1 MARDAHP
8 TPLDSADVILSDLDG
23 VVYRGAAPIPHA
35 VTALNAARETKTV
48 GFLTNNASR
57 LAADVAE
64 QLTTMGLDVDADDVV
79 TSPQATL
86 LLLSRVVEPGASLLV
101 VGGPGLTT
109 VLQGA
114 GYRLVRTADEHP
126 DAVVQG
132 FSPHVNWNDLA
143 EAAYAIAS
151 GIPWVATNLDTALPL
166 ERGLAPGNGAL
177 VAAVRAVIN
186 REPLAAGKPETA
198 LFDAARE
205 RFPGSRWLFI
215 GDRIDTDIRGARRSE
230 MSSALVLTGISRPQD
245 VFAAPS
251 DARPDFIL
259 RDLRGLALPYPSTR
273 LARNDQFLTSTVANA
288 IVAAEGRRVR
298 LVAPGNEPMN
308 IIRAT
313 AALVWE
319 HAAAYDN
326 LKLDTELH
334 DAIAMALD

>member
-35 VTALNAARETKTV
+35 ITALNSARESKTV

-57 LAADVAE
+57 LPADVAE
-64 QLTTMGLDVDADDVV
+64 QLTTMGLHADADDVV

-86 LLLSRVVEPGASLLV
+86 LLLSNVVEPGAPLLA
-101 VGGPGLTT
+101 VGGPGLTM
-109 VLQGA
+109 VLEGA

-132 FSPHVNWNDLA
+132 FSQHVSWTDLA
-143 EAAYAIAS
+143 EATYALAS

-177 VAAVRAVIN
+177 VAAIRAVVN

-230 MSSALVLTGISRPQD
+230 MSSALVLTGISRPRD
-245 VFAAPS
+245 VFAAPP

-259 RDLRGLALPYPSTR
+259 RDLRDLTLPYPSTR
-273 LARNDQFLTSTVANA
+273 LTRNDQFLTSAVSNA
-288 IVAAEGRRVR
+288 VVAAEGQRVR
-298 LVAPGNEPMN
+298 LVTPGNEPMN
-308 IIRAT
+308 VIRAT
-313 AALVWE
+313 AALIWE
-319 HAAAYDN
+319 YAAAFDS

-334 DAIAMALD
+334 DVITAALD

>member
-86 LLLSRVVEPGASLLV
+86 LLLSRVVEPGTSLLV

-132 FSPHVNWNDLA
+132 FSPHVSWNDLA
-143 EAAYAIAS
+143 EAAYALAS

-166 ERGLAPGNGAL
+166 ERGLAPGNGAI
-177 VAAVRAVIN
+177 VAAVRAVVN
-186 REPLAAGKPETA
+186 REPLVAGKPEEA
-198 LFDAARE
+198 IFDAARE

-215 GDRIDTDIRGARRSE
+215 GDQVDTDIRGANRSG
-230 MSSALVLTGISRPQD
+230 MSSALVFTGISQPQD
-245 VFAAPS
+245 AFAAHP

-259 RDLRGLALPYPSTR
+259 RDLRDLTLPYPPIRLTR
-273 LARNDQFLTSTVANA
+273 NGKFLKSAAADAV
-288 IVAAEGRRVR
+288 VAADGRRVR
-298 LVAPGNEPMN
+298 LVATGEEPMN
-308 IIRAT
+308 VIRAT
-313 AALVWE
+313 AALIWE
-319 HAAAYDN
+319 HAATFDS
-326 LKLDTELH
+326 LELDTELH
-334 DAIAMALD
+334 DAIIAALR

>member
-1 MARDAHP
+1 MPKDAHP

-35 VTALNAARETKTV
+35 IAALNSARKSKTV

-64 QLTTMGLDVDADDVV
+64 QLVSMGLRADADDVV

-86 LLLSRVVEPGASLLV
+86 LLLSKVVEPGASLLAI
-101 VGGPGLTT
+101 GGPGLTV
-109 VLQGA
+109 VLEGA
-114 GYRLVRTADEHP
+114 GYRLVRTADENP

-132 FSPHVNWNDLA
+132 FSPRVSWADLA
-143 EAAYAIAS
+143 EATYALAS
-151 GIPWVATNLDTALPL
+151 GIPWVATNLDAALPL

-177 VAAVRAVIN
+177 VAAVRAVVN

-205 RFPGSRWLFI
+205 RFLGSRWLFI
-215 GDRIDTDIRGARRSE
+215 GDRIDTDIRGAKRSG
-230 MSSALVLTGISRPQD
+230 MSSALVFTGISRPQD
-245 VFAAPS
+245 AFAAPP

-259 RDLRGLALPYPSTR
+259 RDLRDLTLPYPSTR
-273 LARNDQFLTSTVANA
+273 LTRNDQFLTSTVANSV
-288 IVAAEGRRVR
+288 VAAEGRRIR
-298 LVAPGNEPMN
+298 LVAPGDEPMN
-308 IIRAT
+308 VIRAT

-319 HAAAYDN
+319 HTVTFDSPR
-326 LKLDTELH
+326 LDAELREV
-334 DAIAMALD
+334 IAGTLD